1 MTAEEWVAERI
12 RQLVDAA
19 PPLPEESLEVIR
31 RLMRPSPAERNSV
44 GNPGCAA

>member
-19 PPLPEESLEVIR
+19 PPLPKESLEVIR
-31 RLMRPSPAERNSV
+31 RLMRPTPELIEKASRER
-44 GNPGCAA
+44 AA